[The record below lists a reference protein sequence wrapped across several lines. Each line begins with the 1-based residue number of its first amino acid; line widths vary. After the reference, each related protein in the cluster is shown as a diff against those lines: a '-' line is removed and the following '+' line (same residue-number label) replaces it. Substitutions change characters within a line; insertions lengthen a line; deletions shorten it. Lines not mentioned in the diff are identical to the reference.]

1 MDHNSIKRDENRI
14 EKLGFRSAG
23 RRGPGQRSCLA
34 IDDRRPK
41 RGLGSSKQT
50 MLSTF
55 AAASLSYFT
64 RQSTLMSDSGTLGCR
79 GCRKGRVLSISLVSN
94 G

>member
-41 RGLGSSKQT
+41 LGLGSSKQT

-64 RQSTLMSDSGTLGCR
+64 RQSTLCR
-79 GCRKGRVLSISLVSN
+79 IPEHLDVGCRKGRVLSISLVSN